1 MCVRNQKT
9 CRRSLDQAIN
19 AISLLHIFSQIGVSV
34 AGCDRRQK
42 GFTTNDGQPM
52 SVDNIDF
59 LTGDFNVLS
68 DLPIGM
74 GRHLFIMAG
83 GTTSQDVECSGPP
96 AMPSPYDEAHVR

>member
-34 AGCDRRQK
+34 AGCDR
-42 GFTTNDGQPM
+42 DLQPM